1 MILAA
6 ALGIDPYVQVGP
18 MAAGYGRTLAYDAD
32 TTVEVELIG
41 AGYATCD
48 LVG

>member
-18 MAAGYGRTLAYDAD
+18 MTAGYGRTLAYDAD